1 MSPLRGNSSR
11 GMCCVF
17 PGNGGSRT
25 SSPEGPLGSS
35 GSIGGFVCMEVAPK
49 KFLVDRKVP
58 QPQCQAG
65 YALPPLWESADGV
78 LAIAVFR

>member
-1 MSPLRGNSSR
+1 
-11 GMCCVF
+11 
-17 PGNGGSRT
+17 
-25 SSPEGPLGSS
+25 
-35 GSIGGFVCMEVAPK
+35 MEVAPK